1 MGLGVGPGQQLGS
14 SILGQ
19 LNRLERGE
27 SSRIAVEGVGNFSL
41 KGQRVNVSDSISW
54 VISNTAPQLCGGSMP
69 AATDTVD
76 WVGVVVRQQSF
87 YLCPGKLNFI

>member
-1 MGLGVGPGQQLGS
+1 
-14 SILGQ
+14 
-19 LNRLERGE
+19 
-27 SSRIAVEGVGNFSL
+27 
-41 KGQRVNVSDSISW
+41 